1 MARLQRNQQLAG
13 GNETMFYL
21 EIPQQFI
28 LFFIILRYLSFCTP
42 FEDTSRPIQVR
53 ELVMVPGRCQ
63 STLHPLIVPF
73 NNVLYVITLP
83 EPSCQLG
90 KLIWLLW
97 SNNVVITSLIC
108 RYWGIEMM
116 NFSTLL
122 HIHLCHFWHLTT
134 SWKVEYVSEIYFV
147 SPWTNEVSICQQTYV
162 RLMEV

>member
-1 MARLQRNQQLAG
+1 MARSQRNQQLPG
-13 GNETMFYL
+13 GIETMFCS

-28 LFFIILRYLSFCTP
+28 FFYYTALH
-42 FEDTSRPIQVR
+42 FEDTWRPIQVR
-53 ELVMVPGRCQ
+53 ELVMVPDRCQ

-97 SNNVVITSLIC
+97 PNNVVITSLIC

-116 NFSTLL
+116 NFSTSL
-122 HIHLCHFWHLTT
+122 HIYLCHFWHLTT
-134 SWKVEYVSEIYFV
+134 SLKVEYVSERFI
-147 SPWTNEVSICQQTYV
+147 SSALGLT
-162 RLMEV
+162 R